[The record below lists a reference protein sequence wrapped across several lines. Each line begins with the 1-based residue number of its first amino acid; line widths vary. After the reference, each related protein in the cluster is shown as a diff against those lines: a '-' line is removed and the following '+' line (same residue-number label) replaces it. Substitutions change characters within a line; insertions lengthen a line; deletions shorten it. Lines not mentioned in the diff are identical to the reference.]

1 MADVCADVGPVGA
14 AIFDKPYVAAMV
26 MDYEKDITKK
36 LRNSIRPKDR
46 ANCVGERLSTQAD
59 RTGSGRAARWW
70 HQLKSALFLH
80 SSLNA
85 GHIVRDFVDRFL
97 DRLDVGMDFSENR
110 VLLFR
115 NFFDSFGLFS
125 QLIEHGILSA
135 GNSVHPPEA
144 YTPAGN
150 VRDRQKV
157 VIKAWHI

>member
-1 MADVCADVGPVGA
+1 MKSLFGGRGTNDFVWSDNRSRARREGRTESRGA
-14 AIFDKPYVAAMV
+14 APLGV
-26 MDYEKDITKK
+26 T
-36 LRNSIRPKDR
+36 
-46 ANCVGERLSTQAD
+46 T
-59 RTGSGRAARWW
+59 
-70 HQLKSALFLH
+70 KSALFLH
-80 SSLNA
+80 SALNV

-115 NFFDSFGLFS
+115 NLFDSFGLSF

-150 VRDRQKV
+150 IRDSQKV
-157 VIKAWHI
+157 VIETWHIFH